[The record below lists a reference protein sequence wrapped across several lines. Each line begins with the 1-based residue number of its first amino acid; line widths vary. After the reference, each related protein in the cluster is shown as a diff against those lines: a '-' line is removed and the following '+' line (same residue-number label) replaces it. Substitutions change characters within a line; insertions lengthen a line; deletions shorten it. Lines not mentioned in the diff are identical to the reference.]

1 MSILVIALLTTLA
14 DQNKEQTSA
23 HRGRRLVGGIQPLT
37 RREKSTIKEI
47 SALEKTTYFC
57 F

>member
-1 MSILVIALLTTLA
+1 MSILVIALLTALA
-14 DQNKEQTSA
+14 DQNKEQRSA
-23 HRGRRLVGGIQPLT
+23 HGGRRLAGGIQPP
-37 RREKSTIKEI
+37 RGKEKSAIKET